1 MFGHEE
7 HGLLAQAVL
16 VDYDHQAASSLV
28 AESIAEESLLEPLP
42 HRPWR
47 VRLAVALLAVGLLSA
62 TVLASVTASAAQNH
76 GVVPEAGLA
85 TGEIDLAAVK
95 SSTEQVEKEKD
106 CHTVAEHERCH
117 ADIVHAMKDI
127 NEHPT
132 WYQGL
137 NNKSTFKEFQAF
149 LHTQIENDGQRRCPK
164 PCGLKVKHTTTASP
178 DECHDAQPGEE
189 CYSHMIYTRKEAGR
203 YPKWYPGLSGRSHL
217 STVQHYLKQENVCPE
232 PCSLVDKEDNT
243 TDNDTDCHTALPGE
257 SCFQD
262 ILYAKN
268 TFIAKHPELY
278 PGLTNASSR
287 DLFQAFLHGQ
297 SSVDDDAEKKKC
309 PKPCDPEAVEEV
321 DFRST
326 CETAKEHDPCWES
339 IVWGATVGM
348 KKHPEWYGELTSQSS
363 FEDFQ
368 LHLNNNTDTKC
379 PKKPC
384 PCHTHVEGDK
394 CYDAVMYVLH
404 TGLREHP
411 KEYKGLTAH
420 SSFEDVQAHLH
431 ALRTTPCLRPCMAAP
446 WLAPPNV
453 LQATV

>member
-1 MFGHEE
+1 MASQEDRSQLVSGI
-7 HGLLAQAVL
+7 L
-16 VDYDHQAASSLV
+16 VDGPRHAPLATDSSADELWE
-28 AESIAEESLLEPLP
+28 AP
-42 HRPWR
+42 HRKHWR
-47 VRLAVALLAVGLLSA
+47 ARFAVGLLTA
-62 TVLASVTASAAQNH
+62 GLLAAALVTATATSVSRRSAAADGLVAGS
-76 GVVPEAGLA
+76 GVE
-85 TGEIDLAAVK
+85 LAAAKKVK
-95 SSTEQVEKEKD
+95 EIG
-106 CHTVAEHERCH
+106 CHTVAKHERCY
-117 ADIVHAMKDI
+117 ADVMHAMEDI
-127 NEHPT
+127 DTHPV

-137 NNKSTFKEFQAF
+137 NNKSTFKEFQNF
-149 LHTQIENDGQRRCPK
+149 LHTQVENNGERRCPK
-164 PCGLKVKHTTTASP
+164 PCGLVVKSTTTPEP
-178 DECHDAQPGEE
+178 DKCHDAVPGEE
-189 CYSHMIYTRKEAGR
+189 CYSHMVYTRKEAGR
-203 YPKWYPGLSGRSHL
+203 YPKWYPGLTGKSPL
-217 STVQHYLKQENVCPE
+217 TTVQHYLEQENVCPE
-232 PCSLVDKEDNT
+232 PCALVKEEDNT
-243 TDNDTDCHTALPGE
+243 TDDMADCHTALPGE
-257 SCFQD
+257 SCFDD
-262 ILYAKN
+262 IIYAK
-268 TFIAKHPELY
+268 TTYIHKHPELY

-287 DLFQAFLHGQ
+287 DMFQAFLHGQ
-297 SSVDDDAEKKKC
+297 SSVDDEAAKRKC
-309 PKPCDPEAVEEV
+309 PKPCDPDAVDDV
-321 DFRST
+321 KVRAR